1 VEKMSTVTAIGVT
14 QMGEF
19 IYDKELAALDA
30 QDERDELIA
39 KIKDEMI
46 ARRKAEMSD
55 DDIQASLEHCT
66 KSAAGLIR
74 AAMQKKNQILAL
86 DSLEILFDVWLA
98 YDCELE
104 AIKSVER
111 TENERA

>member
-1 VEKMSTVTAIGVT
+1 MSTVTAIGVT
-14 QMGEF
+14 QLGDF
-19 IYDKELAALDA
+19 IFDRELAALDA
-30 QDERDELIA
+30 QDEREELIA

-55 DDIQASLEHCT
+55 DDIQASLENCP
-66 KSAAGLIR
+66 KCVVRLVR
-74 AAMQKKNQILAL
+74 AAMQKKNQIIAL
-86 DSLEILFDVWLA
+86 DALEILFDSWLA

-111 TENERA
+111 TENDRV